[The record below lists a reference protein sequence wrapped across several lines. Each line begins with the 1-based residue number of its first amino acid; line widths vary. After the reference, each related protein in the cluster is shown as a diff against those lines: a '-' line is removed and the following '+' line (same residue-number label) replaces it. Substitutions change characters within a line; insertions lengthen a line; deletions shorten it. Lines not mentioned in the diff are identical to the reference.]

1 MPRILVIIAL
11 LLMFFSISKL
21 HALELTERDNGQTV
35 KLQQGEILTLN
46 LEGNPTTG
54 YMWEAAGY
62 NKNLLVMQGE
72 SGFLRDAERPGS
84 GGRFVFR
91 FEPKGTGETRL
102 QLVYIRPWAK
112 KDRPIRTFEVVVSI
126 LGEEGDYNLQKNY
139 QPLFKRSD
147 DDGLLRISRIER
159 IPPSRLTGEVAAPV
173 GFYSAAKERGTENL
187 VVLRGS
193 QTALKISVPAFA
205 KRPLD
210 VRWLNAKLLYMELWF
225 DPHNGIYWIFDIERE
240 ALLMSELMNDGM

>member
-1 MPRILVIIAL
+1 MARILVIIVFF
-11 LLMFFSISKL
+11 LMNFTISKL
-21 HALELTERDNGQTV
+21 YALELTERDNGQTV
-35 KLQQGEILTLN
+35 RLQQGETLTVN

-54 YMWEAAGY
+54 YLWEIAGY
-62 NKNLLVMQGE
+62 NKNLLVIQGE

-91 FEPKGTGETRL
+91 FEPKGIGDTRL

-126 LGEEGDYNLQKNY
+126 PGEDGTNDVQKNY
-139 QPLFKRSD
+139 QPLFKRTD
-147 DDGLLRISRIER
+147 DDLLLRVSRTER
-159 IPPSRLTGEVAAPV
+159 LAPHMLTGEVVAPL

-187 VVLRGS
+187 IVLRGS
-193 QTALKISVPAFA
+193 QTALKISVPAFS

-210 VRWLNAKLLYMELWF
+210 VRWLNAKLLYIELWF
-225 DPHNGIYWIFDIERE
+225 DLHNGAYWIFDIERE
-240 ALLMSELMNDGM
+240 TMIASEYMNDGM